1 MEIIDI
7 LTKYEPE
14 LHINVEAKEI
24 TSQTSLFDRF
34 AMVVLGIW
42 DVKLY
47 LEHTST
53 EEEKLLLITRYFE
66 VFSRKID
73 PKSVKKAYN
82 YLEKQAQESSNT
94 KLFIEGFR
102 EQYPYSQQHL
112 VSYYRAKFEL
122 STK

>member
-1 MEIIDI
+1 M
-7 LTKYEPE
+7 
-14 LHINVEAKEI
+14 
-24 TSQTSLFDRF
+24 
-34 AMVVLGIW
+34 
-42 DVKLY
+42 
-47 LEHTST
+47 
-53 EEEKLLLITRYFE
+53 
-66 VFSRKID
+66 FSRKID

-82 YLEKQAQESSNT
+82 YLKKQAQESSNT